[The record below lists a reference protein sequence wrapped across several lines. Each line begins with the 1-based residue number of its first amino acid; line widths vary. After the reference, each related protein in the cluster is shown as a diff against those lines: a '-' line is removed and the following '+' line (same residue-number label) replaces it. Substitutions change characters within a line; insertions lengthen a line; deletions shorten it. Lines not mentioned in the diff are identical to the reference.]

1 MTLQA
6 KFRFWKRSSLTFPH
20 KIMLVKAATE
30 NFDSFLFKTFKLNTK
45 RDIDKWFGCML
56 LLITM
61 IVWLHVYPFIAKT
74 GVIFQTARARPGK
87 SEIHK
92 KAMTKIRYTASRQP
106 NTLDLWYFLFLYYS
120 ICRETGLVNCFSRCF
135 FNAFFSEK
143 WTNVSLCG
151 REENIYGWASS

>member
-1 MTLQA
+1 MKTA
-6 KFRFWKRSSLTFPH
+6 IEKFTVQKR
-20 KIMLVKAATE
+20 
-30 NFDSFLFKTFKLNTK
+30 FKLKTK
-45 RDIDKWFGCML
+45 GDTEERFGRML

-106 NTLDLWYFLFLYYS
+106 NTLDL
-120 ICRETGLVNCFSRCF
+120 
-135 FNAFFSEK
+135 
-143 WTNVSLCG
+143 
-151 REENIYGWASS
+151 